1 MDKTLV
7 SVLLPATGK
16 SYDFWVPNDMSMR
29 EATTLISEA
38 MQIAEPSFYKR
49 SADAA
54 LMYIATGE
62 IPPANATIAEIGFTD
77 GDRFSLI

>member
-16 SYDFWVPNDMSMR
+16 SYDFWVPNDMNMR

-77 GDRFSLI
+77 GDCFSLI